1 VPAIEPD
8 NAKPVTLSAVLR
20 QVRDVFDRIGDAT
33 ILQVGEDF
41 RARFG
46 VGNGP
51 RVLFVPEVRGSV
63 GDAIEMGNP
72 AAMSHGCDLYI
83 RADIESRDD
92 FTRHD
97 VVCDLAD
104 LVIDL
109 VQTAGAGRI
118 TWGKCEDDSP
128 VKTDTGMGTGLAL
141 HFEFR
146 RDIRH
151 NPLRW
156 AAEIV
161 TAAGWQPGPLTPA
174 DDTSTP
180 FLSSSPAAVYAD
192 ASDEPIN
199 VDPTFQEP
207 S

>member
-1 VPAIEPD
+1 MPAIEPN
-8 NAKPVTLSAVLR
+8 NAKPATLSAVLR

-33 ILQVGEDF
+33 LVQVGEDY

-46 VGNGP
+46 AGNGP
-51 RVLFVPEVRGSV
+51 RVLFVPEVGGNV

-72 AAMSHGCDLYI
+72 ASMSHGCDLYV
-83 RADIESRDD
+83 RADIESSDD
-92 FTRHD
+92 YTRHD
-97 VVCDLAD
+97 RTCDLAD

-109 VQTAGAGRI
+109 VVTAGQGRI
-118 TWGKCEDDSP
+118 TWGKCTDDSP
-128 VKTDTGMGTGLAL
+128 VKTDTGMGAGLAL

-151 NPLRW
+151 SPLRW

-161 TAAGWQPGPLTPA
+161 TAAGWQAGPLTPA
-174 DDTSTP
+174 ADTSTP

-192 ASDEPIN
+192 VADEPVN

-207 S
+207 